1 MTLTFGAIA
10 LAGSLAG
17 CGGSGSESAASP
29 TSPASLSPTASATAS
44 PKGPEPVFISLGP
57 HDAAEAKRRLEGQPG
72 VDRTRYAAGPERFW
86 VYFTADVTKQQRNHV
101 RHVIYSVLG
110 S

>member
-1 MTLTFGAIA
+1 
-10 LAGSLAG
+10 
-17 CGGSGSESAASP
+17 
-29 TSPASLSPTASATAS
+29 
-44 PKGPEPVFISLGP
+44 
-57 HDAAEAKRRLEGQPG
+57 LEGQPG